1 MKAPKKYVFLI
12 LMSAALAQFTFVACE
27 KDDAKRSRESIFRD
41 KGSNSTYDLN
51 DQLQLNRLATIFARE
66 KSEIKIVE
74 DAAVVDLTDSKGNF
88 KAISFRYQVGK
99 LFTRMIVPI
108 HEELDPAG
116 NGSKAMGPTS
126 YVRDTEACE
135 MKCTTS
141 EYCTACTQEII
152 ERCKSQTCSCTAGN
166 GGCTGS
172 VVFPAE

>member
-1 MKAPKKYVFLI
+1 MKAPKKNVFFI
-12 LMSAALAQFTFVACE
+12 LMLAALAQFTIVACE
-27 KDDAKRSRESIFRD
+27 KDEAKSTRARIFHDKES
-41 KGSNSTYDLN
+41 SSTYDLN
-51 DQLQLNRLATIFARE
+51 NQLQLNQLATIFARE

-74 DAAVVDLTDSKGNF
+74 NAAVIDLTDSRGNF

-99 LFTRMIVPI
+99 FFTRMIVPI
-108 HEELDPAG
+108 HEELDAAKSPKTIGTA
-116 NGSKAMGPTS
+116 S